1 MKKYDSFEVL
11 MSLVGNVRPVGETNE
26 DNRRFDSLEELA
38 EATGVLAT
46 LRDPTALSDA
56 YHGLKGAALNLGF
69 SRLAELAPAAEQD
82 PSSADPG
89 TISAVCQS
97 SAKALLDRHPGIA
110 S

>member
-1 MKKYDSFEVL
+1 MAMIDWARVDEL
-11 MSLVGNVRPVGETNE
+11 RTEIGEDDFAE
-26 DNRRFDSLEELA
+26 IAGLFLEELA
-38 EATGVLAT
+38 EATGGLAT

-69 SRLAELAPAAEQD
+69 SRLAELATAAEQD

-89 TISAVCQS
+89 AISAVCQS